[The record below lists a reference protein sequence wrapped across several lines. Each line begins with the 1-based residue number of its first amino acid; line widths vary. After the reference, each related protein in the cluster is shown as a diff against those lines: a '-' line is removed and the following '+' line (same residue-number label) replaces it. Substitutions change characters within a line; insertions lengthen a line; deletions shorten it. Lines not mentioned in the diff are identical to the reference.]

1 MFLIDLQQGRI
12 IDDSEIKSQLANV
25 RPYRQWIERLRLK
38 LESLP
43 TQKLDDTPNKTASL
57 LNRQQAFGWTQAD
70 FKFVLQPMAAN
81 GEEATGSMGNDAPL
95 SVLSNRSQP
104 LPTYFRPLFPP
115 VNNPPPDH
123 IPQY

>member
-43 TQKLDDTPNKTASL
+43 TQKLDDTHNKPASP
-57 LNRQQAFGWTQAD
+57 LNRQQAFGWTQED
-70 FKFVLQPMAAN
+70 SKFVLQPMAPN
-81 GEEATGSMGNDAPL
+81 HQEATGSMGHDAPPAML
-95 SVLSNRSQP
+95 TSEEHTSELHSLIRNSSAG
-104 LPTYFRPLFPP
+104 L
-115 VNNPPPDH
+115 
-123 IPQY
+123 